1 MSLPP
6 PVLALSL
13 VHCNTNCRLCFMK
26 HCLSWPPPGF
36 PHCAQVLFKTWKAT
50 GQNYPQPFSPPPA
63 CPSASAVQQ
72 CCWASCPSAFPLQH
86 SRALAVR
93 AKNGGAAASKAA
105 ARHATCLSFV
115 ETLLKRAPGSAGRLQ
130 WGAPPAGAGRALREP
145 AGRRSAGGP
154 VCAAGCCSSEQPPQ
168 KQSPGTWTFQKRD
181 VAFKHEFRNPHGS
194 SRPAFLLW
202 MSLGY
207 LPSDCSI
214 RKARLGVR
222 HLLGN
227 TRHNL
232 YTVFNSSGWD
242 LLLGTQLFLP
252 RMRCSD
258 LVCFICA
265 RSTLQ
270 MQFAFM

>member
-13 VHCNTNCRLCFMK
+13 VHCNTSCRLCFMK
-26 HCLSWPPPGF
+26 HCLFGHRLAFLTVLRFYVKPGRTL
-36 PHCAQVLFKTWKAT
+36 ARIT
-50 GQNYPQPFSPPPA
+50 FSHPPA
-63 CPSASAVQQ
+63 CPSASAAQQ
-72 CCWASCPSAFPLQH
+72 RCWASCPSASPLKH
-86 SRALAVR
+86 SRALAVQ
-93 AKNGGAAASKAA
+93 AKNGGAASSKAA
-105 ARHATCLSFV
+105 AQHLTFLSFV
-115 ETLLKRAPGSAGRLQ
+115 EKLLKRTEGAVGRSPSRGRPGSSHRL
-130 WGAPPAGAGRALREP
+130 LREP
-145 AGRRSAGGP
+145 AGRRSAVGP
-154 VCAAGCCSSEQPPQ
+154 VCAAGCCSSKQPPQ

-194 SRPAFLLW
+194 SRPAFLLS
-202 MSLGY
+202 MPLGY
-207 LPSDCSI
+207 FPSDCSI

-232 YTVFNSSGWD
+232 YTVFHSSGWD
-242 LLLGTQLFLP
+242 LPLGKRLFLP
-252 RMRCSD
+252 RMRRSD

-270 MQFAFM
+270 MQVAFM